1 MELRQ
6 VRLSDGLVAPLLAGL
21 DQEYFHRYGTN
32 DELRLAPVEDFD
44 PPSGRFLVLVD
55 GGVTA
60 AGGGFRPHGDGVC
73 EVKRMWTSPDYRRQ
87 GLAVRIL
94 VALER
99 AAESAGY
106 VRLVLETGPRQP
118 EAAALYERRGYTR
131 IPAYGR
137 YPEALAFTTDL
148 PIHARSPR

>member
-21 DQEYFHRYGTN
+21 DQEYFHRYGAN

-60 AGGGFRPHGDGVC
+60 AGGGFRSHGDGVC

-99 AAESAGY
+99 AAGSAGY

-137 YPEALAFTTDL
+137 YPEALAFATDL
-148 PIHARSPR
+148 PVHARSPM